1 MEIFKLF
8 GSIMVDSA
16 EAEKSI
22 SKTGKEAES
31 MGSKLASGIKTA
43 GKWAAGVA
51 GAATAVGGA
60 MVAAAK
66 DTAKEMDTID
76 KASQRMGIT
85 AESYQELA
93 YAAELSGVSMSTLEK
108 AAKKLEGTDL
118 NMDEAM
124 AQIMGIE
131 DAGERA
137 AAAAELFGESV
148 AYQMTPLL
156 NAGADGMAAMSQE
169 AHDLGLVMGDEA
181 VKQGA
186 EMNDMFTK
194 VEKSMGQLKNG
205 LIQEFMPYVMQILQ
219 WVIENI
225 PVVKETVKSVMDAI
239 MPIVKP
245 VLDAIMKLL
254 PPMLEKIKAFL
265 DWIMPY
271 LTPIIDGVAAFVQ
284 GFFALLDGDT
294 DAFIEG
300 IKKLFTNLGESLLG
314 IGEDIMTFLWDGFKK
329 VWEKISG
336 WFTEKIQWVKDKFES
351 VKNTVKNLLSF
362 GGSVDDDGNSHAAGL
377 NYVPYDNYKATL
389 HRGETV
395 LNAQNTQSMVQDI
408 TGAIRD
414 ALGGNMGASGPIELT
429 LNIDGRAF
437 AQATYDATQREAN
450 RRGRA
455 LAGVY

>member
-1 MEIFKLF
+1 
-8 GSIMVDSA
+8 MVDSA

-22 SKTGKEAES
+22 SKTGKEAEGL
-31 MGSKLASGIKTA
+31 GSKLSSGIKTA
-43 GKWAAGVA
+43 GKWAAGIA

-66 DTAKEMDTID
+66 DTAATADTID
-76 KASQRMGIT
+76 KASQRMGID

-93 YAAELSGVSMSTLEK
+93 YAAEMSGVSVGALEK

-118 NMDEAM
+118 NLDDAFS
-124 AQIMGIE
+124 QIMSIE
-131 DAGERA
+131 DASERA
-137 AAAAELFGESV
+137 AAAAELFGDSV
-148 AYQMTPLL
+148 AYEMTPLL
-156 NAGADGMAAMSQE
+156 NAGAEGMADMTKQ
-169 AHDLGLVMGDEA
+169 AHDLGLIMGNEAVAQGAAMGD
-181 VKQGA
+181 
-186 EMNDMFTK
+186 MFAN
-194 VEKSMGQLKNG
+194 VEKSLGSLKNG
-205 LIQEFMPYVMQILQ
+205 LVQEFMPYVMQILQ

-314 IGEDIMTFLWDGFKK
+314 IGEDIMTALWDGLKK
-329 VWEKISG
+329 AWEKISG
-336 WFTEKIQWVKDKFES
+336 WFTEKIQWVKDKFDS

-362 GGSVDDDGNSHAAGL
+362 SGTDDDGNSHAAGL

-414 ALGGNMGASGPIELT
+414 ALGGNMSPTGPIELT

-450 RRGRA
+450 RRGRS

>member
-22 SKTGKEAES
+22 QKTGEKAEGL
-31 MGSKLASGIKTA
+31 GSKLASGIKTA
-43 GKWAAGVA
+43 GKWAAGIA

-66 DTAKEMDTID
+66 DTAATADTID
-76 KASQRMGIT
+76 KASQRMGID

-93 YAAELSGVSMSTLEK
+93 YAAEMSGVSVGALEK
-108 AAKKLEGTDL
+108 AAKKLDGTDL
-118 NMDEAM
+118 SLDEAM

-131 DAGERA
+131 DASERA
-137 AAAAELFGESV
+137 AAAAELFGDSV
-148 AYQMTPLL
+148 AYEMTPLL
-156 NAGADGMAAMSQE
+156 NAGAEGMADMTKQ
-169 AHDLGLVMGDEA
+169 AHDLGLIMGNEAVAQGAAMGD
-181 VKQGA
+181 
-186 EMNDMFTK
+186 MFAN
-194 VEKSMGQLKNG
+194 VEKSLGSLKNG
-205 LIQEFMPYVMQILQ
+205 LVQEFMPYVMQILS

-300 IKKLFTNLGESLLG
+300 IKKLFTNLGGSLLG
-314 IGEDIMTFLWDGFKK
+314 IGEDIMTALWDGLKK
-329 VWEKISG
+329 AWEKISG
-336 WFTEKIQWVKDKFES
+336 WFTEKIQWVKDKFDS

-414 ALGGNMGASGPIELT
+414 ALGGTMGASGPIELT

-450 RRGRA
+450 RRGRS